1 MSERALKTLL
11 YGVPV
16 LIMLVFIVWME
27 VAPYQLAPQTHED
40 MWIENGTAIGYGVGG
55 IFFFFAAWRAP
66 QLKNGARSWAK
77 VMTIAWGLIGVFLA
91 GEEISWGQRIFGI
104 ATPEVI
110 SEDSTQ
116 NEINI
121 HNLAF
126 VEDNSDLSEYR
137 MLSIYMV
144 LGGLGIPIIARIRW
158 GKKLV
163 GWTYFPVVPW
173 CYTALWVGAYVYGKY
188 YRNWAP
194 IPDLHPE
201 NAATEIRELMVALGT
216 AFFGAHTLFRPSEV
230 YIGEA
235 PPKQGAQAQAAVSQA
250 E

>member
-1 MSERALKTLL
+1 MSERAVKILL
-11 YGVPV
+11 YAVPA
-16 LIMLVFIVWME
+16 LIVLVFVVWME
-27 VAPYQLAPQTHED
+27 VDPYNLAPMTHED

-55 IFFFFAAWRAP
+55 LFFFLAAWRAP

-77 VMTIAWGLIGVFLA
+77 VMTLAWALIGIFLA

-110 SEDSTQ
+110 AEDSTQ
-116 NEINI
+116 DEINI
-121 HNLAF
+121 HNLTF
-126 VEDNSDLSEYR
+126 IEDNSDLSEYR

-144 LGGLGIPIIARIRW
+144 LGGLGIPLIARVKL
-158 GKKLV
+158 GKQLV
-163 GWTYFPVVPW
+163 GRAYFPVVPW
-173 CYTALWVGAYVYGKY
+173 CYSVLWVGAYVYGKY
-188 YRNWAP
+188 YRNWMP

-201 NAATEIRELMVALGT
+201 NASTEIRELLVALGT
-216 AFFGAHTLFRPSEV
+216 AFFAMHAFWRPSDV

-235 PPKQGAQAQAAVSQA
+235 PPKRVASAEPAASQA